1 MLPTGLGQQ
10 GLFCLR
16 FALLG
21 VGLGIFYDLLRAV
34 RIRFRLKRRGTGLLD
49 LLFCLV
55 LLAGF
60 LLLQLRG
67 TDGRLR
73 GYLLLGLGGGFFLWR
88 KTLSHPFLRLMLAL
102 LRLAGKG
109 AAAVKRFLLWNFEF
123 PRGN

>member
-1 MLPTGLGQQ
+1 MLPTGLAQQ

-21 VGLGIFYDLLRAV
+21 LGLGIFYDLLRAL
-34 RIRFRLKRRGTGLLD
+34 RIRFRLKRWGTGLLD
-49 LLFCLV
+49 LLFCMV

-73 GYLLLGLGGGFFLWR
+73 GYLLLGLGSGFILWR
-88 KTLSHPFLRLMLAL
+88 KTLSHPFLRLTLTVLRWGEKAVAAL
-102 LRLAGKG
+102 W
-109 AAAVKRFLLWNFEF
+109 RFLLWNFEF
-123 PRGN
+123 PRGM

>member
-1 MLPTGLGQQ
+1 MLPTGLAQQ

-21 VGLGIFYDLLRAV
+21 LVLGVFYDLLRAI

-55 LLAGF
+55 LLVGF

-73 GYLLLGLGGGFFLWR
+73 GYLLVGLAGGILLYR
-88 KTLSHPFLRLMLAL
+88 RTLSRWVLRLLLWLLKKLGQAL
-102 LRLAGKG
+102 G
-109 AAAVKRFLLWNFEF
+109 AAQNFVLWLFSF

>member
-1 MLPTGLGQQ
+1 MLSTGLAQQ

-21 VGLGIFYDLLRAV
+21 LGLGIFYDLLRAI

-73 GYLLLGLGGGFFLWR
+73 GYLLLGLGSGFFLWR
-88 KTLSHPFLRLMLAL
+88 KTLSHPFLRLAL
-102 LRLAGKG
+102 TVLRWGEK
-109 AAAVKRFLLWNFEF
+109 AAAALWRFFLRNFEF
-123 PRGN
+123 PRGM

>member
-1 MLPTGLGQQ
+1 MLPTGLAQQ

-21 VGLGIFYDLLRAV
+21 LGLGIFYDLLRAL
-34 RIRFRLKRRGTGLLD
+34 RIRFRLKRWGTGLLD

-73 GYLLLGLGGGFFLWR
+73 GYLLLGLGSGFFLWR
-88 KTLSHPFLRLMLAL
+88 KTLSHGFLRLMLVL
-102 LRLAGKG
+102 LRWVGK
-109 AAAVKRFLLWNFEF
+109 AAAALWRFVLWNFEF
-123 PRGN
+123 PRGM